1 MNPGIECFRATR
13 QSIILVV
20 AVAGCASNP
29 APSGWLPGATDVPIE
44 PYGAWVELGIGSA
57 EPERTVSGE
66 LLAVHQDS
74 LFVFVYG
81 NLEAYSITE
90 IRQARVAWYESGA
103 SMLMIWTV
111 AGSLAS
117 VSHGAFGMITLPL
130 WILGGS
136 LASASQSKSPFVD
149 YDPGKSRP
157 ESLRPYARFPQGIPP
172 DIDRSRL
179 RGKRWSSD

>member
-1 MNPGIECFRATR
+1 MNPGIEYFRATR

-29 APSGWLPGATDVPIE
+29 APSGWLPGAGDVPIE
-44 PYGAWVELGIGSA
+44 PYGAWVEVGLGSA
-57 EPERTVSGE
+57 ERERTVSGE
-66 LLAVHQDS
+66 LLAVHPDS
-74 LFVFVYG
+74 LFVFVAG

-103 SMLMIWTV
+103 SMLMIWTA

-117 VSHGAFGMITLPL
+117 LSHGAFGVITLPL

-136 LASASQSKSPFVD
+136 LASASQSRSPFVD
-149 YDPGKSRP
+149 YDPAKSRL
-157 ESLRPYARFPQGIPP
+157 ESLSPYARFPQGIPP
-172 DIDRSRL
+172 DIDRSHL
-179 RGKRWSSD
+179 RGKRRTSD

>member
-1 MNPGIECFRATR
+1 MNPGIEYFRATR
-13 QSIILVV
+13 QSVMLVV

-29 APSGWLPGATDVPIE
+29 APSGWLPGAGDVPVE
-44 PYGAWVELGIGSA
+44 PYGAWIELELGSA

-66 LLAVHQDS
+66 LLAVHPDS
-74 LFVFVYG
+74 LFVFAFG
-81 NLEAYSITE
+81 KLEANSITE
-90 IRQARVAWYESGA
+90 IRQARVAWYESGS

-117 VSHGAFGMITLPL
+117 VSHGAYGVITLPL

-172 DIDRSRL
+172 DIDRSQL
-179 RGKRWSSD
+179 RGKRLPSD